1 MIKCPGWLL
10 TEYYLVII
18 EITNGKCVEL
28 RFEPPDYLDLNK
40 FVIITSTC
48 LSRKGVTQ
56 MDKNSKRVVVPM
68 INVNHNDDDTGL
80 DIRVDLAGASKESVD
95 LDVGD
100 KGFCIKAEAEDFRY
114 DNCYTLAH
122 EVKRESAKAKFDSG
136 LLRISVPF
144 KDSLHGHKVTV
155 E

>member
-1 MIKCPGWLL
+1 MAQEK
-10 TEYYLVII
+10 
-18 EITNGKCVEL
+18 K
-28 RFEPPDYLDLNK
+28 
-40 FVIITSTC
+40 
-48 LSRKGVTQ
+48 Q
-56 MDKNSKRVVVPM
+56 VVVPM
-68 INVNHNDDDTGL
+68 INVNHNEDDTGL

-114 DNCYTLAH
+114 ENCFMLAH
-122 EVKRESAKAKFDSG
+122 EIKRESAKAKFDSG

-144 KDSLHGHKVTV
+144 KDTLHGHKVTV